1 MANATYNNI
10 PVPQCWQDFEDVLDA
25 GIKRV
30 LLIGA
35 PGIGKTYSAMHH
47 GDIAGGSFRLICTE
61 DMTTFNVGG
70 GHMPNERGGF
80 EFKPGAALRAWLG
93 NGVVGGRLVVDE
105 IDKAGSDVFAELL
118 AFLDS
123 PESASYMH
131 PDTGEVYRPREGF
144 SAIMTSNIE
153 DPNELPQALKDRF
166 PVCISINA
174 AHPAALLKLPE
185 NLQQLAAAIV
195 AGQNLGD
202 GQGTV
207 RASLRA
213 FDAFETLRK
222 SPNFTPMRAANM
234 VFGKALASAIVGS
247 LQVGTLTPE
256 ITL

>member
-1 MANATYNNI
+1 
-10 PVPQCWQDFEDVLDA
+10 
-25 GIKRV
+25 
-30 LLIGA
+30 
-35 PGIGKTYSAMHH
+35 
-47 GDIAGGSFRLICTE
+47 
-61 DMTTFNVGG
+61 MTNFNVGG
-70 GHMPNERGGF
+70 GHMPNPNGGF

-93 NGVVGGRLVVDE
+93 NGIIGGRLVVDE

-131 PDTGEVYRPREGF
+131 PDTGEIYRPREGF

-153 DPNELPQALKDRF
+153 DPHELPQALKDRF
-166 PVCISINA
+166 PVCIKIDA

-185 NLQQLAAAIV
+185 NLQQLAAAVV
-195 AGQNLGD
+195 AGQGSA
-202 GQGTV
+202 

-234 VFGKALASAIVGS
+234 VFGKDLAAAIVGA

-256 ITL
+256 VTL

>member
-1 MANATYNNI
+1 VANATFNNI
-10 PVPQCWQDFEDVLDA
+10 PVPQCWQDFEDVLEA

-35 PGIGKTYSAMHH
+35 PGIGKTYNALHW
-47 GDIAGGSFRLICTE
+47 GDTVGGSFRLICTE
-61 DMTTFNVGG
+61 DMTNFHVGG
-70 GHMPNERGGF
+70 GHMPNPAGGF

-131 PDTGEVYRPREGF
+131 PDTGEIYRPREGF

-166 PVCISINA
+166 PVCIKIDA

-185 NLQQLAAAIV
+185 NLQQLAAAVV
-195 AGQNLGD
+195 AGQGNA
-202 GQGTV
+202 

-234 VFGKALASAIVGS
+234 VFGKDLAAAIVGA

-256 ITL
+256 VTL